1 MVAIHPQTESSRE
14 MELLA
19 EVSHLLT
26 QFDMNRVLGKVIR
39 LLANAV
45 GASQAHLALHPNYD
59 LDWRQIFRT
68 DNLNPDMVFSA
79 RVGGLESG
87 LAGLTARERRPII
100 VQNAETDERRS
111 FFENDIPGG
120 SALSVPFICNQDMM
134 GVVTLLH
141 SEPNHFTNAH
151 LRLLGIAAN
160 QAAVAIHNA
169 RMENH
174 VVAQRRQLESLL
186 HALGDIVL
194 VLDKRGRILLMNTAA
209 EKFLNIP
216 EDSSYALIPLS
227 SLAHG
232 IKAFERAL
240 RIIENPPAD
249 EKTWTFKARSDQHR
263 KDFEALIAVW
273 ENPMQDSSGYI
284 IVMHDVTTLTD
295 LDRFKNE
302 MLKMASHDLRSPL
315 ALISG
320 YCDLIDMDIPET
332 MPNIPRYI
340 NTIRRTTERM
350 DTMLNDLLRVEQI
363 HSSPLELH
371 RRIEINDLL
380 KTVIE
385 DARPAADRKK
395 MKLRAD
401 IQTETMHN
409 GIMGDPVTLRE
420 AMENFINNAI
430 KYTPDGG
437 QIIVRASIENN
448 RFQFS
453 VNDNGIGIGKEHLPR
468 LFNSF
473 YRAKQPGTEHIE
485 GTGIGLSLVKTI
497 IEWHKGSVW
506 VDSEEGVGS
515 TFGFW
520 LPK

>member
-1 MVAIHPQTESSRE
+1 MVAIHSQTDSSRE
-14 MELLA
+14 IEVLA
-19 EVSHLLT
+19 EVSLLLT

-45 GASQAHLALHPNYD
+45 GAAQAHLALHPNYD
-59 LDWRQIFRT
+59 LDWRHIFRT
-68 DNLNPDMVFSA
+68 DNLNPDMIFSA

-87 LAGLTARERRPII
+87 LAGLAACERRALL
-100 VQNAETDERRS
+100 VQNAETDERRAH
-111 FFENDIPGG
+111 FESELQTG
-120 SALSVPFICNQDMM
+120 SALCIPFICNQDMM
-134 GVVTLLH
+134 GVLTLLH
-141 SEPNHFTNAH
+141 PDAGHFTPAH
-151 LRLLGIAAN
+151 QRLMLIGVN

-169 RMENH
+169 RMENQ
-174 VVAQRRQLESLL
+174 VVAQRRQVESLL
-186 HALGDIVL
+186 HAIKSIVL
-194 VLDKRGRILLMNTAA
+194 VLDKRGRVLLMNSVAEHFLNAA
-209 EKFLNIP
+209 EVKTP
-216 EDSSYALIPLS
+216 VPLS
-227 SLAHG
+227 DLVG
-232 IKAFERAL
+232 TNRAFEQVL
-240 RIIENPPAD
+240 SVLDNPPLD
-249 EKTWTFKARSDQHR
+249 EKTWMFKARSDADK
-263 KDFEALIAVW
+263 KDFEVLIAVW
-273 ENPMQDSSGYI
+273 ENPMQDSSGYVV
-284 IVMHDVTTLTD
+284 VMHDVTTLTD

-320 YCDLIDMDIPET
+320 YCDLIELDLPET
-332 MPNIPRYI
+332 MSNAQRYI

-350 DTMLNDLLRVEQI
+350 DNMLNDLLRVEQI

-371 RRIEINDLL
+371 RRIEINEMLQ
-380 KTVIE
+380 TVIE

-395 MKLRAD
+395 HQLRSE
-401 IQTETMHN
+401 IQAETMLD

-420 AMENFINNAI
+420 AMENFISNAI

-437 QIIVRASIENN
+437 QIVVCAGVEEN
-448 RFQFS
+448 RFLFS
-453 VNDNGIGIGKEHLPR
+453 VRDNGIGIGKEHMPR

-497 IEWHKGSVW
+497 VEWHKGNVW
-506 VDSEEGVGS
+506 VESEEGKGS